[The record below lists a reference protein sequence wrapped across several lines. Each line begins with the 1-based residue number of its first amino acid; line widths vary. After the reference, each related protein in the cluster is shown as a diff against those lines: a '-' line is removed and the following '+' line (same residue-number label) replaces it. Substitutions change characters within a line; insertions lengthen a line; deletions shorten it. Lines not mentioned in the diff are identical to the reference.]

1 MHMSDSSPRKG
12 WGGGANYNSH
22 YAFQPRFTPFFTFSL
37 FFFRGNLKF
46 AKSIA
51 NPAKIVKYYYL
62 GNEARMSH
70 TVFDKCQPPK

>member
-12 WGGGANYNSH
+12 WGGGQLQLPLRIPAKIYTIF
-22 YAFQPRFTPFFTFSL
+22 YFFIV
-37 FFFRGNLKF
+37 FFRGNLKF

-70 TVFDKCQPPK
+70 TVFDKCQPLK